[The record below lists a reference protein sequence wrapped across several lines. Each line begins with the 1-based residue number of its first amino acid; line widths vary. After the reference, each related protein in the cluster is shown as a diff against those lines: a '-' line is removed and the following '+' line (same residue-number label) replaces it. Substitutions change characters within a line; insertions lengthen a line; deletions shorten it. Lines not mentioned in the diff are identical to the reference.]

1 MAQHRSA
8 PTPTREEPKSARD
21 ISRPSSRYT
30 DPNEVTDIVPFTD
43 FGSLEH
49 LDFSSADLR
58 AGDFGEDS
66 EVLLAPELDD
76 LDDIDDI
83 APVELSRRTD
93 LDDSEL
99 IALLESET
107 FDVDGTDP
115 GPGLYDTGYD
125 DTGYDPDI
133 TEVIPRAGQHRKPAA
148 SALKGRVMI
157 AAMAAGAAA
166 AAAHSAVNPS
176 ETATAEAVLAADHT
190 SMNAAMNTTS
200 QGMQVVTVA
209 PAAMTGMH
217 SEELAKGAAFAQE
230 RAERE
235 ARLQRPLFVK
245 PTQGIFTSGYGY
257 RWGALHGGVDI
268 ANAIGT
274 PIYAVS
280 DGVVVDVG
288 PTAGYGALVKLRH
301 SDGTVTLY
309 GHINSW
315 NVSMGERVFAG
326 DQIATIG
333 NRGNSTGPH
342 LHLEVLVNGTDRIDP
357 VPWLAKR
364 GISVGAYSG

>member
-1 MAQHRSA
+1 MDTA
-8 PTPTREEPKSARD
+8 E
-21 ISRPSSRYT
+21 IT
-30 DPNEVTDIVPFTD
+30 DVI
-43 FGSLEH
+43 SLE
-49 LDFSSADLR
+49 
-58 AGDFGEDS
+58 EIES
-66 EVLLAPELDD
+66 EVLNAPELDD
-76 LDDIDDI
+76 LHDVDDI
-83 APVELSRRTD
+83 APVILLRRRDLSD
-93 LDDSEL
+93 DVFVDDS
-99 IALLESET
+99 
-107 FDVDGTDP
+107 DDGDE
-115 GPGLYDTGYD
+115 D
-125 DTGYDPDI
+125 GYDPDL
-133 TEVIPRAGQHRKPAA
+133 TEVIPRAGAHRKPAA

-166 AAAHSAVNPS
+166 AAAHSAINPS
-176 ETATAEAVLAADHT
+176 DTATAEAVLAADQQ
-190 SMNAAMNTTS
+190 SMNGALNTAS
-200 QGMQVVTVA
+200 QGMQLVTVA
-209 PAAMTGMH
+209 PSAMTPMH
-217 SEELAKGAAFAQE
+217 SEELAKGTAFAQE

-245 PTQGIFTSGYGY
+245 PTQGIFTSGFGY

-268 ANAIGT
+268 ANSIGT

-315 NVSMGERVFAG
+315 NVTLGERVFAG

-342 LHLEVLVNGTDRIDP
+342 LHLEVLLNGTDRIDP

-364 GISVGAYSG
+364 GISVGAYAG

>member
-1 MAQHRSA
+1 M
-8 PTPTREEPKSARD
+8 
-21 ISRPSSRYT
+21 
-30 DPNEVTDIVPFTD
+30 DPNEVTDIVPFNE
-43 FGSLEH
+43 FGRLED
-49 LDFSSADLR
+49 LDIRLSAFDD
-58 AGDFGEDS
+58 AVGGDA
-66 EVLLAPELDD
+66 EVLGAPELDD
-76 LDDIDDI
+76 LHDIDDLL
-83 APVELSRRTD
+83 PVRLSRRTD
-93 LDDSEL
+93 LDDAEL
-99 IALLESET
+99 AELVQAIEDS
-107 FDVDGTDP
+107 VD
-115 GPGLYDTGYD
+115 D
-125 DTGYDPDI
+125 DGYDPDI

-166 AAAHSAVNPS
+166 AAAHSAINPS
-176 ETATAEAVLAADHT
+176 ETASAEAVLAADQT
-190 SMNAAMNTTS
+190 SMNGGALNTAS
-200 QGMQVVTVA
+200 QGMQMVTVNPTA
-209 PAAMTGMH
+209 LTSMH

-309 GHINSW
+309 GHVNSW
-315 NVSMGERVFAG
+315 NVSLGERVFAG

-364 GISVGAYSG
+364 GISVGAYAG

>member
-1 MAQHRSA
+1 
-8 PTPTREEPKSARD
+8 
-21 ISRPSSRYT
+21 
-30 DPNEVTDIVPFTD
+30 
-43 FGSLEH
+43 
-49 LDFSSADLR
+49 
-58 AGDFGEDS
+58 
-66 EVLLAPELDD
+66 
-76 LDDIDDI
+76 
-83 APVELSRRTD
+83 
-93 LDDSEL
+93 
-99 IALLESET
+99 
-107 FDVDGTDP
+107 
-115 GPGLYDTGYD
+115 
-125 DTGYDPDI
+125 
-133 TEVIPRAGQHRKPAA
+133 
-148 SALKGRVMI
+148 MI

-166 AAAHSAVNPS
+166 AAAHSAINPS
-176 ETATAEAVLAADHT
+176 ETASAEAVLAADQM
-190 SMNAAMNTTS
+190 SMNGAMNTAS
-200 QGMQVVTVA
+200 QGMQMVTVN
-209 PAAMTGMH
+209 PTAMASMH

-280 DGVVVDVG
+280 DGVVIEVG

-301 SDGTVTLY
+301 FDGTVTLY

-315 NVSMGERVFAG
+315 NVSVGERVFAG

>member
-1 MAQHRSA
+1 M
-8 PTPTREEPKSARD
+8 
-21 ISRPSSRYT
+21 
-30 DPNEVTDIVPFTD
+30 DPNEVTDIVPFNE
-43 FGSLEH
+43 FGRLED
-49 LDFSSADLR
+49 LDIRLSAFDD
-58 AGDFGEDS
+58 AVGGDA
-66 EVLLAPELDD
+66 EVLGAPELDD
-76 LDDIDDI
+76 LHDIDDLL
-83 APVELSRRTD
+83 PVRLSRRTD
-93 LDDSEL
+93 LDDAEL
-99 IALLESET
+99 AELVQAIEDS
-107 FDVDGTDP
+107 VD
-115 GPGLYDTGYD
+115 D
-125 DTGYDPDI
+125 DGYDPDI

-166 AAAHSAVNPS
+166 AAAHSAINPS
-176 ETATAEAVLAADHT
+176 ETASAEAVLAADQT
-190 SMNAAMNTTS
+190 SMTGGALNTAS
-200 QGMQVVTVA
+200 QGMQMVTVNPTA
-209 PAAMTGMH
+209 LTSMH

-309 GHINSW
+309 GHVNSW
-315 NVSMGERVFAG
+315 NVSLGERVFAG

-364 GISVGAYSG
+364 GISVGAYAG

>member
-1 MAQHRSA
+1 MARHRSA
-8 PTPTREEPKSARD
+8 ASPISGEPTSDREF
-21 ISRPSSRYT
+21 SRFSRRSG
-30 DPNEVTDIVPFTD
+30 DEFGNANEVTDIVPFNE
-43 FGSLEH
+43 FGSLDA
-49 LDFSSADLR
+49 LDFKSSAFDDPFS
-58 AGDFGEDS
+58 AEAD
-66 EVLLAPELDD
+66 VLYAPELDD
-76 LDDIDDI
+76 LHDIDDI
-83 APVELSRRTD
+83 TPVRLARRTD
-93 LDDSEL
+93 LDDVEL
-99 IALLESET
+99 AQLAHQ
-107 FDVDGTDP
+107 VDSV
-115 GPGLYDTGYD
+115 
-125 DTGYDPDI
+125 YDPDI

-176 ETATAEAVLAADHT
+176 ETSSTEAVLAADQ
-190 SMNAAMNTTS
+190 SALNGGLNNAP
-200 QGMQVVTVA
+200 QGMQVVSVNPLARTSA
-209 PAAMTGMH
+209 H

-280 DGVVVDVG
+280 DGVVVEVG

-301 SDGTVTLY
+301 FDGTVTLY

-315 NVSMGERVFAG
+315 NVSVGQRVFAG

-342 LHLEVLVNGTDRIDP
+342 LHLEVLLNGTDRIDP
-357 VPWLAKR
+357 VPWLATR